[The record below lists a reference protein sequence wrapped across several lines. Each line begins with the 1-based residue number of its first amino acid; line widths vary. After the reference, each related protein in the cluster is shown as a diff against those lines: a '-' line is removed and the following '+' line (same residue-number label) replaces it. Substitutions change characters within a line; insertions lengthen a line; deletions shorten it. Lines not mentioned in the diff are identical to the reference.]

1 MNLDDLKIL
10 SKALK
15 VKYDIQKG
23 YWYSYRPDSD
33 PEKAERD
40 LSMRITCLEFL
51 DEADT
56 LLYLKSLVDAVINE
70 REKEGRSGL

>member
-10 SKALK
+10 SKALNI
-15 VKYDIQKG
+15 KYKNQKG
-23 YWYSYRPDSD
+23 YWYLPDSD

-40 LSMRITCLEFL
+40 LAMRIACLEFL

-56 LLYLKSLVDAVINE
+56 SLYLKGLVDALIK
-70 REKEGRSGL
+70 EKEDNGHA

>member
-1 MNLDDLKIL
+1 MDVDDLKIL

-23 YWYSYRPDSD
+23 YWHSYMPDSD

-40 LSMRITCLEFL
+40 MAMRIACLEFL
-51 DEADT
+51 DEEDT
-56 LLYLKSLVDAVINE
+56 LLYLKSLVDAVIE
-70 REKEGRSGL
+70 EKEAEALA